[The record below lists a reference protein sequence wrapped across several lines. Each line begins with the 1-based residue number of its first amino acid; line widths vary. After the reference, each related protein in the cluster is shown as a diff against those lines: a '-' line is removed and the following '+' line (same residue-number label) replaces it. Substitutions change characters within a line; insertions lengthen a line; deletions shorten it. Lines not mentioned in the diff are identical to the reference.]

1 MTLSHM
7 YSLMTSFDNTRDF
20 LLFVFFLGGG
30 GALMIM
36 SVYC

>member
-20 LLFVFFLGGG
+20 LLFVFFWEGEGR
-30 GALMIM
+30 
-36 SVYC
+36 